1 MDVLDDILDTLDL
14 KGSLYFRTD
23 FSPPWSVAV
32 PDYKQAARF
41 HLVIQG
47 QCSVTVEGR
56 EPLTLNPGDLVLIP
70 RGKSHI
76 LADQKCE
83 AAPDLETILNA
94 IGYDG
99 KGVLVVGDGDPEA
112 ATQMIC
118 GHFTFRH
125 GADHPILRALPD
137 YLLTRASDRARE
149 PELDDILRLIT
160 RRLFGGALGSTA
172 AVTRLSE
179 IMFIELVRF
188 GLSRDT
194 HLQSVLQAYHDRHIG
209 NALSLMHERPEE
221 AWTVQ
226 SLASEVGMSRSR
238 FADRFGELVG
248 TGPMSYL
255 TEWRLQKALASLSE
269 AGNSVQKIA
278 VQAGYQ
284 SAAAFTRAFTTK
296 FGIPPTEY
304 RRNIE

>member
-23 FSPPWSVAV
+23 FSAPWAV
-32 PDYKQAARF
+32 TVPHYQQAARF

-47 QCSVTVEGR
+47 QCSVTVADHA
-56 EPLTLNPGDLVLIP
+56 PVTLNPGDLILIP
-70 RGKSHI
+70 RGRSHI

-83 AAPDLETILNA
+83 SAPELETVLNA
-94 IGYDG
+94 TGYDG
-99 KGVLVVGDGDPEA
+99 RGVLVVGEGDPDA

-137 YLLTRASDRARE
+137 FLLTRASDRARE

-160 RRLFGGALGSTA
+160 RRLFGGALGSAA

-188 GLSRDT
+188 GLSREDR
-194 HLQSVLQAYHDRHIG
+194 LQSVLGAYSDKHIG
-209 NALSLMHERPEE
+209 NALSLIHEQPET

-248 TGPMSYL
+248 TGPMTYL
-255 TEWRLQKALASLSE
+255 TDWRLQKALSSLSE
-269 AGNSVQKIA
+269 AGSSVQQIA
-278 VQAGYQ
+278 GQAGYQ
-284 SAAAFTRAFTTK
+284 SAAAFTRAFTSK

-304 RRNIE
+304 RRNAE